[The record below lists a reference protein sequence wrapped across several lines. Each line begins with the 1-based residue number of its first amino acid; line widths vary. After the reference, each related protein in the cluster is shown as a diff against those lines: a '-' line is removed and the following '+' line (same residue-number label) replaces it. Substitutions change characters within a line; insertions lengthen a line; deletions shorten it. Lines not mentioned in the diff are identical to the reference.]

1 MIQVAKYTPEI
12 KEKPHGPLLMTGPK
26 MPGIVA
32 ENKYNVVPDRVPT
45 AAARYVK
52 PITLKFK
59 INPKIPVL
67 HVVNTI
73 PTNFQS
79 KILSPGVMAAI

>member
-1 MIQVAKYTPEI
+1 MAVYMNLDQCSLY
-12 KEKPHGPLLMTGPK
+12 
-26 MPGIVA
+26 
-32 ENKYNVVPDRVPT
+32 
-45 AAARYVK
+45 YVK

-73 PTNFQS
+73 PTKFQS
-79 KILSPGVMAAI
+79 KILAFGVMAAIWSSDQKLQKYITNVNWFPKFLNVIDGHEKTDLL

>member
-1 MIQVAKYTPEI
+1 MLIQTKMFKNA
-12 KEKPHGPLLMTGPK
+12 PLCSGDIA
-26 MPGIVA
+26 GA
-32 ENKYNVVPDRVPT
+32 Q
-45 AAARYVK
+45 YVK

-59 INPKIPVL
+59 INPKIPIL